1 MKVSIYGAGR
11 VGVSVAFSL
20 MHRGLI
26 DEIVLIDVDKEKAEG
41 EALDLMHSSAM
52 FKRCDVKAGTHEDIV
67 GSDFVVITAGYSQ
80 RPGETRLDLVEGN
93 LKIIK
98 HIAYELKLYA
108 RDSII
113 INVTNPVDVL
123 TYFIWKYTGFDSK
136 KVIGSGTTL
145 DTGRLRVLLSKSCN
159 ISPNSI
165 HAYVIGEHGD
175 SEFVPFSLATIGGL
189 RLEDYCKQCKTFSN
203 DSSDFCPNLER
214 IVDEVRHAAYKII
227 QKKGATNLAIGSV
240 VGSIIESMT
249 KDEKR
254 VWTPSVLYEDVYIG
268 YPAVLSRNGVERI
281 LKLNLSEEE
290 NILFEKSLNTIKSVI
305 IEMES
310 KKI

>member
-26 DEIVLIDVDKEKAEG
+26 DEIVLIDVDKERAEG

-52 FKRCDVKAGTHEDIV
+52 FKRCDVRAGSPEDIA
-67 GSDFVVITAGYSQ
+67 GSDFVVVTAGYSQ
-80 RPGETRLDLVEGN
+80 KPGETRLDLLEGN
-93 LKIIK
+93 LRIIK
-98 HIAYELKLYA
+98 HIAHELKIYA
-108 RDSII
+108 KESIV

-123 TYFIWKYTGFDSK
+123 TYFIWKYTGFDST

-145 DTGRLRVLLSKSCN
+145 DTSRLRVLLSKSCN

-189 RLEDYCKQCKTFSN
+189 RLEDYCRQCNVFQNTSG
-203 DSSDFCPNLER
+203 DICPNLQNIAE
-214 IVDEVRHAAYKII
+214 EVRNAAYKII

-240 VGSIIESMT
+240 VGSIIESMI

-281 LKLNLSEEE
+281 LKLNLAENE
-290 NILFEKSLNTIKSVI
+290 NILFEKSLNTIRSAI

-310 KKI
+310 RKI

>member
-26 DEIVLIDVDKEKAEG
+26 DEIVLIDVDKERAEG

-52 FKRCDVKAGTHEDIV
+52 FKRCDVRAGSPKNIA
-67 GSDFVVITAGYSQ
+67 GSDFVVVTAGYSQ
-80 RPGETRLDLVEGN
+80 KPGETRLDLLEGN
-93 LKIIK
+93 LRIIK
-98 HIAYELKLYA
+98 HISHELKVYA
-108 RDSII
+108 KDSIV
-113 INVTNPVDVL
+113 INVTNPVDIL
-123 TYFIWKYTGFDSK
+123 TYFIWKYTGFDST

-145 DTGRLRVLLSKSCN
+145 DTSRLRVLLSKSCN
-159 ISPNSI
+159 ISPSSI

-189 RLEDYCKQCKTFSN
+189 RLEDYCKQCKAFPNTSG
-203 DSSDFCPNLER
+203 DICPNLQS
-214 IVDEVRHAAYKII
+214 IVEEVRHAAYKII

-240 VGSIIESMT
+240 VGSIIESMI

-281 LKLNLSEEE
+281 LKLNLAEDE
-290 NILFEKSLNTIKSVI
+290 NILFEKSLNTIRSAI

-310 KKI
+310 RKI